1 MIKPTATAC
10 MAMSLPMP
18 RKEHARG
25 INRSE
30 PPATPEAPQAPRV
43 ATTLRNTALGKLT
56 SMPRVWATAR
66 VITVMVTAAPFILTV
81 APSGILTE

>member
-1 MIKPTATAC
+1 MKPMATAC

-18 RKEHARG
+18 KKEQAMG
-25 INRSE
+25 MSSSE

-43 ATTLRNTALGKLT
+43 AITPRNRAEPKLT

-66 VITVMVTAAPFILTV
+66 AKTVMVTAAPSILMV
-81 APSGILTE
+81 APSGMLTE